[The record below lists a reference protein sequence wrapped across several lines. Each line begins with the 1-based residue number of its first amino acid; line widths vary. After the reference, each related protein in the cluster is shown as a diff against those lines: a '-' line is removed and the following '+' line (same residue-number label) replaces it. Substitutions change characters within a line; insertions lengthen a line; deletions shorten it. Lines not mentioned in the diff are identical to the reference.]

1 MIRHARADAP
11 GLAEPVLLADTT
23 PVTGRAT
30 DITHPTPAG
39 VLEHVGRITAV
50 AHGLHVAVRG
60 PLLLWR
66 GKNKNFPERG
76 AFIIHSF
83 FCC

>member
-23 PVTGRAT
+23 PVARRAT
-30 DITHPTPAG
+30 DITRPTSAG

-50 AHGLHVAVRG
+50 TQGLHVAV
-60 PLLLWR
+60 
-66 GKNKNFPERG
+66 G
-76 AFIIHSF
+76 ARW
-83 FCC
+83 CCGGGGGGDGGACGR